1 LVFDVTAI
9 GIGGI
14 VATMLRVLGGTHS
27 RSAKGGN
34 MKLKTPRVAGALL
47 ASAFFS
53 AAGAQAPADK
63 FPTRPV
69 RMIVPGSPAT
79 GMDNMGRVVA
89 RGLTELFK
97 QQVIVD
103 NRAGAGSLIG
113 SGIVAGATPDGYTIG
128 VASTSTIVAPLLQT
142 KPPFHPVKDFA
153 NIALL
158 SSITS
163 VLVVAPEIPA
173 KNLKEFIEYAKARPG
188 KLNFAS
194 VGAGSAAHLTPEIF
208 NRAAGIQAVHV
219 PFKNVADVV
228 SEMRSS
234 RVHYLI
240 FISPASLPMLQDG
253 KLRALAVTSP
263 KRFAALPDVPAV
275 GEVGLRGAEAETMI
289 GIIGP
294 AALPKPLVARLH
306 ADIVSVLRRPETK
319 AQFERFGGEPAAE
332 TSRDAYAAKWKA
344 EHELFKKLLPEIG
357 LKPQ

>member
-1 LVFDVTAI
+1 
-9 GIGGI
+9 
-14 VATMLRVLGGTHS
+14 M
-27 RSAKGGN
+27 GGN
-34 MKLKTPRVAGALL
+34 MKSTVLLATAALL
-47 ASAFFS
+47 ASGFS
-53 AAGAQAPADK
+53 STAPAQVPADT
-63 FPTRPV
+63 FPSRPV
-69 RMIVPGSPAT
+69 RLIVPGSPAT

-89 RGLTELFK
+89 RGLTEALK

-113 SGIVAGATPDGYTIG
+113 SGIVAGATPDGYTLG
-128 VASTSTIVAPLLQT
+128 VASTSTIVAPLLQA
-142 KPPFHPVKDFA
+142 KPPYRPVEDFV

-173 KNLKEFIEYAKARPG
+173 KNVKEFIEYARARPG

-219 PFKNVADVV
+219 PYKNVADVV

-234 RVHYLI
+234 RVHYLM

-253 KLRALAVTSP
+253 KLRALAVTSS
-263 KRFAALPDVPAV
+263 KRYAGLPDVPTVSEA
-275 GEVGLRGAEAETMI
+275 GLRGAEAETMI
-289 GIIGP
+289 GIVGP
-294 AALPKPLVARLH
+294 AALPRHLVARLH
-306 ADIVSVLRRPETK
+306 ADIVSVLRRPDTK
-319 AQFERFGGEPAAE
+319 TQFERFGGEPAAE
-332 TSRDAYAAKWKA
+332 TSRAGYAAKWKA
-344 EHELFKKLLPEIG
+344 EYELFKKLLPEIG

>member
-1 LVFDVTAI
+1 
-9 GIGGI
+9 
-14 VATMLRVLGGTHS
+14 MKGTIS
-27 RSAKGGN
+27 
-34 MKLKTPRVAGALL
+34 LVAGALL
-47 ASAFFS
+47 ASGLFS
-53 AAGAQAPADK
+53 TAGAQAAAGDFPA
-63 FPTRPV
+63 RPV

-113 SGIVAGATPDGYTIG
+113 SGIVAGAAPDGYTIG
-128 VASTSTIVAPLLQT
+128 VASTSTIVAPMLQA
-142 KPPFHPVKDFA
+142 KPPFNPVKDFV

-194 VGAGSAAHLTPEIF
+194 IGSGSAAHLTPEIF

-219 PFKNVADVV
+219 PFKSVADVV

-234 RVHYLI
+234 RVHYLM
-240 FISPASLPMLQDG
+240 FISPAALPMLQDG

-263 KRFAALPDVPAV
+263 RRYAGLPDVPTV
-275 GEVGLRGAEAETMI
+275 GEAGLKGAETDTMI

-294 AALPKPLVARLH
+294 VAMPRHLVARLH
-306 ADIVSVLRRPETK
+306 ADIVSVLRQPDTK
-319 AQFERFGGEPAAE
+319 VQFERFGGAPAVE

-344 EHELFKKLLPEIG
+344 EHELFSKLLPEIG

>member
-1 LVFDVTAI
+1 MFWTNRIKLI
-9 GIGGI
+9 G
-14 VATMLRVLGGTHS
+14 L
-27 RSAKGGN
+27 
-34 MKLKTPRVAGALL
+34 ALL
-47 ASAFFS
+47 MLVSIAVMAQTP
-53 AAGAQAPADK
+53 AGDY
-63 FPTRPV
+63 PTRPV

-89 RGLTELFK
+89 RGLTEVFK

-103 NRAGAGSLIG
+103 NRAGAGSLVG

-128 VASTSTIVAPLLQT
+128 VASTSTIVAPLLQS
-142 KPPFHPVKDFA
+142 KPPFRPVEDFV

-173 KNLKEFIEYAKARPG
+173 KNVKEFIQYAKARPG

-208 NRAAGIQAVHV
+208 NRVAGIQAVHV

-234 RVHYLI
+234 RVHYLM

-263 KRFAALPDVPAV
+263 KRYAGLPDVPTV

-294 AALPKPLVARLH
+294 AALPRHLVTRLH
-306 ADIVSVLRRPETK
+306 ADIVSVLRRPDTK

-344 EHELFKKLLPEIG
+344 EYELFRKLLPEIG

>member
-1 LVFDVTAI
+1 
-9 GIGGI
+9 
-14 VATMLRVLGGTHS
+14 
-27 RSAKGGN
+27 
-34 MKLKTPRVAGALL
+34 MKSTISLVAGALL
-47 ASAFFS
+47 ASGLFS
-53 AAGAQAPADK
+53 TAGAQAAAGDFPA
-63 FPTRPV
+63 RPV

-113 SGIVAGATPDGYTIG
+113 SGIVAGAAPDGYTIG
-128 VASTSTIVAPLLQT
+128 VASTSTIVAPMLQA
-142 KPPFHPVKDFA
+142 KPPFNPVKDFV

-194 VGAGSAAHLTPEIF
+194 IGAGSAAHLTPEIF

-219 PFKNVADVV
+219 PFKSVADVV

-234 RVHYLI
+234 RVHYLM
-240 FISPASLPMLQDG
+240 FISPAALPMLQDG

-263 KRFAALPDVPAV
+263 KRYAGLPDVPTVA
-275 GEVGLRGAEAETMI
+275 EVGLRGAEAETMI

-294 AALPKPLVARLH
+294 VAMPKHLVARLH
-306 ADIVSVLRRPETK
+306 ADIVSVLRQPDTK
-319 AQFERFGGEPAAE
+319 VQFERFGGAPAVE

-344 EHELFKKLLPEIG
+344 EHVLFSKLLPEIG

>member
-1 LVFDVTAI
+1 
-9 GIGGI
+9 
-14 VATMLRVLGGTHS
+14 MKGTIS
-27 RSAKGGN
+27 
-34 MKLKTPRVAGALL
+34 LVAGALL
-47 ASAFFS
+47 ASGFFTT
-53 AAGAQAPADK
+53 AGAQAPAGE
-63 FPTRPV
+63 FPSRPV

-89 RGLTELFK
+89 RGLTEIFK

-113 SGIVAGATPDGYTIG
+113 SAIVAGAAPDGYTIG
-128 VASTSTIVAPLLQT
+128 VASTSTIVAPLLQS
-142 KPPFHPVKDFA
+142 KPPFRPVKDFV

-158 SSITS
+158 ASITS
-163 VLVVAPEIPA
+163 VLVVAPEVPA
-173 KNLKEFIEYAKARPG
+173 KNLKEFIQYARARPG

-234 RVHYLI
+234 RVHYLM

-253 KLRALAVTSP
+253 KLRAFAVTSP
-263 KRFAALPDVPAV
+263 RRYAGLPDVPTV
-275 GEVGLRGAEAETMI
+275 GEVGLSGAEAETMI

-294 AALPKPLVARLH
+294 AALPRHLVARLH
-306 ADIVSVLRRPETK
+306 ADIVSVLRRPDTK
-319 AQFERFGGEPAAE
+319 MQFERFGGEPAAE
-332 TSRDAYAAKWKA
+332 TSRDAYAAKWKS
-344 EHELFKKLLPEIG
+344 EYEIFSKLLPEIG

>member
-1 LVFDVTAI
+1 MAQ
-9 GIGGI
+9 
-14 VATMLRVLGGTHS
+14 
-27 RSAKGGN
+27 
-34 MKLKTPRVAGALL
+34 TPAG
-47 ASAFFS
+47 
-53 AAGAQAPADK
+53 D
-63 FPTRPV
+63 FPIRRV

-89 RGLTELFK
+89 LGLTEIFK

-113 SGIVAGATPDGYTIG
+113 SGIVAGATPDGYTVG
-128 VASTSTIVAPLLQT
+128 VASTSTIVAPLLQSR
-142 KPPFHPVKDFA
+142 PPFRPVEDFV

-173 KNLKEFIEYAKARPG
+173 KNLKEFIQYARERPG

-219 PFKNVADVV
+219 PFRNVADVV

-253 KLRALAVTSP
+253 KLRAFAVTSP
-263 KRFAALPDVPAV
+263 RRYAGLPDVPTV
-275 GEVGLRGAEAETMI
+275 GEAGLRGAEADTMI

-294 AALPKPLVARLH
+294 AALPGRLVTRLH
-306 ADIVSVLRRPETK
+306 ADIVSVLRRPDTRT
-319 AQFERFGGEPAAE
+319 QFERFGGEPAAE
-332 TSRDAYAAKWKA
+332 TSRDAYAARWKA
-344 EHELFKKLLPEIG
+344 EHEIFRKLLPEIG

>member
-34 MKLKTPRVAGALL
+34 MKLKTLRVAGALL

-97 QQVIVD
+97 QQVIID

-142 KPPFHPVKDFA
+142 KPPFHPVKDFV

-163 VLVVAPEIPA
+163 VLVVAPELPA

-194 VGAGSAAHLTPEIF
+194 VGAGSAAHLTPGDLQPRCGHPGGARAVQERCRRGVRDAFEPRALPHIHLA
-208 NRAAGIQAVHV
+208 RVVADAAGWQA
-219 PFKNVADVV
+219 AGV
-228 SEMRSS
+228 SGHQS
-234 RVHYLI
+234 
-240 FISPASLPMLQDG
+240 Q
-253 KLRALAVTSP
+253 ALCS
-263 KRFAALPDVPAV
+263 AA
-275 GEVGLRGAEAETMI
+275 
-289 GIIGP
+289 
-294 AALPKPLVARLH
+294 
-306 ADIVSVLRRPETK
+306 
-319 AQFERFGGEPAAE
+319 
-332 TSRDAYAAKWKA
+332 
-344 EHELFKKLLPEIG
+344 
-357 LKPQ
+357 

>member
-1 LVFDVTAI
+1 
-9 GIGGI
+9 
-14 VATMLRVLGGTHS
+14 MKGTIS
-27 RSAKGGN
+27 
-34 MKLKTPRVAGALL
+34 LIAGALL
-47 ASAFFS
+47 AAGFFPTT
-53 AAGAQAPADK
+53 GAQAAAGD
-63 FPTRPV
+63 FPVRPV

-113 SGIVAGATPDGYTIG
+113 SGIVAGAAPDGYTIG
-128 VASTSTIVAPLLQT
+128 VASTSTIVAPMLQA
-142 KPPFHPVKDFA
+142 KPPFNPVKDFV

-194 VGAGSAAHLTPEIF
+194 IGAGSAAHLAPEIF

-219 PFKNVADVV
+219 PFKSVADVV

-234 RVHYLI
+234 RVHYLM
-240 FISPASLPMLQDG
+240 FISPAALPMLQDG

-263 KRFAALPDVPAV
+263 KRYAGLPDVPAV
-275 GEVGLRGAEAETMI
+275 AEVGLSGAEAETMI
-289 GIIGP
+289 GVIGP
-294 AALPKPLVARLH
+294 AAMHRHLVARLH
-306 ADIVSVLRRPETK
+306 ADIVSVLRQPDTK
-319 AQFERFGGEPAAE
+319 VQFERFGGTPAAE
-332 TSRDAYAAKWKA
+332 TTRDAYAAKWKA
-344 EHELFKKLLPEIG
+344 EHELFSKLLPEIG